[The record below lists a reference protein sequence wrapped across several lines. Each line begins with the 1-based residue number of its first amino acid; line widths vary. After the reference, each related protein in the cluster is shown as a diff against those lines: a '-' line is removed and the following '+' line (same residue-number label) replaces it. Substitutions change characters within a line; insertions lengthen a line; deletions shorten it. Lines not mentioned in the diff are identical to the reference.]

1 MCKKF
6 AVCKKNHNFGGIIY
20 AFEPRATFCD
30 QRLHTSHKKK
40 QIILYTNIQH
50 ITTMKKLLVV
60 ILAALLSLPSFAQEL
75 TPKRNAR
82 GKWGYVDTKDNW
94 LIKAKYDVAEEFTP
108 DGFAKVKN
116 SKGK

>member
-1 MCKKF
+1 
-6 AVCKKNHNFGGIIY
+6 
-20 AFEPRATFCD
+20 
-30 QRLHTSHKKK
+30 
-40 QIILYTNIQH
+40 
-50 ITTMKKLLVV
+50 MKKLLVV

-116 SKGK
+116 SKGKWGYVNKVGEEVVRLRYDWLGDFSIDGLCMVQDDNKYGLVDRNG